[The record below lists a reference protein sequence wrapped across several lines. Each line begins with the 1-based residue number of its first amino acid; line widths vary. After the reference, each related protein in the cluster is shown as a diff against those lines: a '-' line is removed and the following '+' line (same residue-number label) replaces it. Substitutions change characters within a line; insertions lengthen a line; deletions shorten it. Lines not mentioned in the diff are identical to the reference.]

1 MDVEEYLTLEQSHDE
16 ATRQNVMQN
25 EMLKFV
31 NVWTKSRQPEL
42 YQELTK
48 QFEDMENQIYAQRE
62 CESSRNDAPAF

>member
-1 MDVEEYLTLEQSHDE
+1 MDVEEYLTLEHSHDE
-16 ATRQNVMQN
+16 ATRQNVIQN

-48 QFEDMENQIYAQRE
+48 QCEDMENQIYAQRE